1 MSGVIA
7 GFPGHHASNPY
18 LLPLLLEATNNC
30 VENFCQVKS
39 RERVLIVSEYDTDP
53 LVSSAFAASAQG
65 AGAQVSI
72 MTIPPLGVGGW
83 TPNSPN
89 DMLVAAFE
97 NSDVTIACT
106 YFEFAHNE
114 RTFFSKI
121 FGGTGRVCSV
131 LMGSTP
137 GSLISAGRF
146 PIPLY
151 CDIGE
156 VAMKKVKPAKSI
168 RYTTNSGTD
177 ITFEGPQ
184 GVSYGK
190 PLEPG
195 NWAIFPPMGI
205 NFYPVN
211 ANGVLVPDET
221 ALTGKLSSAIKFRIE
236 DNFVTKIEG
245 ASGAERNAIESFRN
259 EKFYIRHS
267 VIGLN
272 PKVRMVNAPEFER
285 ERAAGTTYL
294 GIDGTGPS
302 GKIDRTK
309 PGFSHLDMIFDTP
322 TVYVDGEV
330 IVRDRRLLLLDDTEL
345 LEAAKK
351 YGDPKRV
358 LAQTPFLW

>member
-7 GFPGHHASNPY
+7 GYPGHHASNPY
-18 LLPLLLEATNNC
+18 ILPQLLEATKNC
-30 VENFCQVKS
+30 VENFCQVKKG
-39 RERVLIVSEYDTDP
+39 ERVLIVSEYDTDP
-53 LVSSAFAASAQG
+53 FVVSAFAASAHQSG
-65 AGAQVSI
+65 ADIAM
-72 MTIPPLGVGGW
+72 MTIPPLAVGGW
-83 TPNSPN
+83 VKNKPN
-89 DMLVAAFE
+89 DMLVSAFE
-97 NSDVTIACT
+97 SSDVVIACT
-106 YFEFAHNE
+106 YFELAHNE

-121 FGGTGRVCSV
+121 FSGKSRVCSV

-146 PIPLY
+146 PLPLY
-151 CDIGE
+151 CEIGE
-156 VAMKKVKPAKSI
+156 RASRIVKNARMI
-168 RYTTNSGTD
+168 RYTTASGTD
-177 ITFEGPQ
+177 VTFEGPK

-205 NFYPVN
+205 NLYPEN

-221 ALTGKLSSAIKFRIE
+221 ALTGRLSSPVKFTVE
-236 DNFVTKIEG
+236 NNFVTKIEG
-245 ASGAERNAIESFRN
+245 ASGAERDAIETFRN
-259 EKFYIRHS
+259 GKFYVRHT

-302 GKIDRTK
+302 GLIDRTK

-322 TVYVDGEV
+322 SVYIDGEI
-330 IVRDRRLLLLDDTEL
+330 IVRDRRLLLLDDPDL
-345 LEAAKK
+345 LQIASK
-351 YGDPKRV
+351 YGDPKKV
-358 LAQTPFLW
+358 LAQNPLLW